1 MKECDVGAFARS
13 ARRFALAAVALFVS
27 ATALHAQAT
36 GKLEGRVRDQA
47 GAPIAGAQVRIVGTA
62 FGAVADTRGYYFI
75 NNVPAGTHDLIG
87 QFVGYKPVQVTG
99 LRVPGGQTVTQ
110 DFALEQQAVDIGE
123 IEVTA
128 AVNVLVP
135 RDAVTTKQN
144 INGEFTNSLPVD
156 RLNNVLALQPGVVA
170 SASGNTLTIR
180 GGRSD
185 EAVTY
190 IDGVPVSPG
199 TRGNLVVSRTATG
212 SVDLGQV
219 QVSTNAF
226 EDASVTTGALSS
238 EFGNAQSGLITVT
251 TKTGGS
257 RFAGSVAYET
267 DEPMGA
273 GHGAGFNRVEA
284 SLSGPLYKNLTWAI
298 SGEMEGRA
306 ALDRGWNALASPEY
320 VMAGV
325 DTVIAV
331 PSLYGSATADTT
343 LVAFPNFAIA
353 SGDCDEF
360 SNSVDSDIKN
370 NYGIDCRGVQS
381 PYTPRGSY
389 RVSGKLNYTYG
400 TGSRFSLTGI
410 RNQTNTRLTTIRP
423 FNNFFTLAPGLNV
436 ANSTRNQAYIFN
448 WTQNLSKSADRA
460 LALEVYGSYQEDK
473 VVIGQLTAESELST
487 RDAFGGF
494 LALKN
499 LDFLY
504 DFDNFPINE
513 ARVRAWRTNDPTV
526 GAQTPLDFTKNY
538 QSSTVYRM
546 NPYGLSATQA
556 AGVYATSGLTSVRN
570 VQMVLSRE
578 RRYIGRANLD
588 WQLDR
593 YNRVKLGGEYTL
605 YKLQFYQRGAT
616 TQDIC
621 FCNIWVESPIRYNG
635 FIQDRLDLGD
645 VIIDGGVRYDY
656 YDSRAAHQF
665 YSDSGYQFPTIY
677 STNLATPKR
686 DESHSYVSPHI
697 QVSFPVTD
705 RTNFRLSYAHQVQA
719 PDWGLVLGGLNTDLD
734 KTNTNQLWGTDL
746 DFAKTVTFEFGIR
759 HSFSDDMV
767 LDIAAYNKDKLADAS
782 ARIFKVFDPIAN
794 TNNDLRYYVN
804 ADFGTIRGVDI
815 RLDRRFGQL
824 FNGTLAYTFQNAQNT
839 GTDPNSYVS
848 YFANIPNPDPN
859 NPNGPPPQAILPT
872 TDSRPHNLAGA
883 AALTFPDNWKSGSTV
898 GSILENVGLFATFR
912 LASGTAYTR
921 CPSDPNNP
929 RQNLFVFS
937 PNLCD
942 EGDLGGNEVNR
953 SRLPMFKQFDL
964 KLSKSFGF
972 GSRNLTLYADVRN
985 VFNFRNVLQ
994 VFTLTGTP
1002 ENDAAFNRV
1011 TFVDDSADLALEAL
1025 LNGAYD
1031 AGTGEISLTNAACAT
1046 WLDTGNRPA
1055 GPNCW
1060 SLIRAE
1066 QRFGNGDRTFTV
1078 AEQRAASRAQFDLQN
1093 GLHNFIGAPRR
1104 VRLGIEFNF

>member
-1 MKECDVGAFARS
+1 MKECDVGAFARL
-13 ARRFALAAVALFVS
+13 ARWIGLAAVALLVS
-27 ATALHAQAT
+27 ATTLHAQAT
-36 GKLEGRVRDQA
+36 GKLEGRIRDQA

-62 FGAVADTRGYYFI
+62 FGAVADARGYYFI
-75 NNVPAGTHDLIG
+75 NNVPAGSIDLIG

-99 LRVPGGQTVTQ
+99 LRIIGGQTITQ

-144 INGEFTNSLPVD
+144 ISGEFTTALPVD

-199 TRGNLVVSRTATG
+199 TRGNLVISRTASG
-212 SVDLGQV
+212 AVSLGEV
-219 QVSTNAF
+219 TVSTNAF

-267 DEPMGA
+267 DEPLGSA
-273 GHGAGFNRVEA
+273 HGAGFNRVEA
-284 SLSGPLYKNLTWAI
+284 SLSGPLYKNLTWSLTGDI
-298 SGEMEGRA
+298 EGRA
-306 ALDRGWNALASPEY
+306 AFDRGWDAIKSPEY

-325 DTVIAV
+325 DTVMAV
-331 PSLYGSATADTT
+331 PSLYGSPTADTT
-343 LVAFPNFAIA
+343 LVSFPKFAIF

-360 SNSVDSDIKN
+360 SNSTNAGIRD
-370 NYGIDCRGVQS
+370 NYGVECRGVQS
-381 PYTPRGSY
+381 PYSPRGSY

-400 TGSRFSLTGI
+400 TGSRLSLTGI
-410 RNQTNTRLTTIRP
+410 RNLTNTRQTFIRP
-423 FNNFFTLAPGLNV
+423 NVNLFVLAPQMAQ
-436 ANSTRNQAYIFN
+436 ANETRNQAYIFN

-460 LALEVYGSYQEDK
+460 LALEVYGSYQEDR
-473 VVIGQLTAESELST
+473 VIQGRLRPGSELDT

-494 LALKN
+494 LALKSF
-499 LDFLY
+499 DFLY
-504 DFDNFPINE
+504 DFDNFSVDD
-513 ARVRAWRTNDPTV
+513 ARVQAWRTNDPTP

-538 QSSTVYRM
+538 TSSTLYRL

-556 AGVYATSGLTSVRN
+556 SQVYPTSGLSSPVSG
-570 VQMVLSRE
+570 QMVLSRE

-605 YKLQFYQRGAT
+605 YKLQFYQRGAA

-656 YDSRAAHQF
+656 YDSRASHQF
-665 YSDSGYQFPTIY
+665 YSDSGYQFPSIY
-677 STNLATPKR
+677 STGLTTPKR
-686 DESHSYVSPHI
+686 DDSHSYVSPHI

-782 ARIFKVFDPIAN
+782 ARIFKVFDPIAT

-804 ADFGTIRGVDI
+804 ADFGTIRGIDV
-815 RLDRRFGQL
+815 RLDRRFGNL
-824 FNGTLAYTFQNAQNT
+824 FNGSLAYTFQNAQNT

-872 TDSRPHNLAGA
+872 VDSRPHNLAGS

-898 GSILENVGLFATFR
+898 GSVLENVGLFATFR

-921 CPSDPNNP
+921 CPSDPTNP

-972 GSRNLTLYADVRN
+972 GGNLLTLYADVRN

-1011 TFVDDSADLALEAL
+1011 TFVDDSADMALEAIV
-1025 LNGAYD
+1025 NSRYD
-1031 AGTGEISLTNAACAT
+1031 LGTGEINLQGNVCST
-1046 WLDTGNRPA
+1046 WLDAGNRPA
-1055 GPNCW
+1055 GPSCFG
-1060 SLIRAE
+1060 LIRAE
-1066 QRFGNGDRTFTV
+1066 QRFGDGNGIYTV

-1093 GLHNFIGAPRR
+1093 GLQNFVGAPRR